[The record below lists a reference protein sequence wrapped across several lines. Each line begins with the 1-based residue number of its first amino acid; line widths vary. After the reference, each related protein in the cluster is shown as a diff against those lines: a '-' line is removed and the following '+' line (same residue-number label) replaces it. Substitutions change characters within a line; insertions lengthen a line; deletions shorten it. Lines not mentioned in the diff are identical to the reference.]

1 MLALPVLRPS
11 AHHLLSVPHHQRLV
25 GAADVGHA
33 DAHWSCVAP
42 LLMQT
47 QESFDAVRCM
57 NLVLLHHDVMLQ
69 EHATIF
75 C

>member
-11 AHHLLSVPHHQRLV
+11 AHHLLSAPPRQRLV

-33 DAHWSCVAP
+33 GTHRSCVAP

-47 QESFDAVRCM
+47 QEI
-57 NLVLLHHDVMLQ
+57 L
-69 EHATIF
+69 
-75 C
+75 